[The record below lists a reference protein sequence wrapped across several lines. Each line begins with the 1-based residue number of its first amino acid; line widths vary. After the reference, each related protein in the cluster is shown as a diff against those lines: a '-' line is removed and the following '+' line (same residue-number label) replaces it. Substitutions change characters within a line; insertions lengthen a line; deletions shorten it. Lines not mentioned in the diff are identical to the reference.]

1 MPVACP
7 TGSVPSQ
14 KFEPNAM
21 NFWWR
26 SQIGAARQ
34 TKTGNLTAPGRCI
47 LWYARRDSNPQPSEP
62 ESDALSIEP
71 LAHINFNCKADYSRF
86 SKFCKEVTEFLFAAC
101 GAAGLNYFAQEFCLT
116 FDIKATIMKK
126 ADEALKVSWI

>member
-1 MPVACP
+1 MSDWLCPFPKIRAQSEEFLVAL
-7 TGSVPSQ
+7 SVAPET
-14 KFEPNAM
+14 KRF
-21 NFWWR
+21 R
-26 SQIGAARQ
+26 STRS
-34 TKTGNLTAPGRCI
+34 TPKSTNK
-47 LWYARRDSNPQPSEP
+47 WYARRDSNPQPSEP

-71 LAHINFNCKADYSRF
+71 LAHINLNCKADYSRF

-101 GAAGLNYFAQEFCLT
+101 GAAAINYFAQEFCLT